1 MISFTSRFS
10 EPLIKPLDQLAA
22 AHGLSRNA
30 YLEYLAQEAVKRGFL
45 PIKRGEG
52 FEARSPSGALVSFVL
67 DDPIVVSGQQS
78 LAKSEQLTYVKARRL
93 AEKGD
98 WQAMKSLLVQSGF
111 VVTALSAES

>member
-10 EPLIKPLDQLAA
+10 EPLIRPLDQLAA

-45 PIKRGEG
+45 PIKAGEG
-52 FEARSPSGALVSFVL
+52 FQASSPSGALITFTL
-67 DDPIVVSGQQS
+67 GDPVVVSGQQA
-78 LAKSEQLTYVKARRL
+78 LAKTEQLTFVKARRL

-98 WQAMKSLLVQSGF
+98 WQAVKTLLVQAGF
-111 VVTALSAES
+111 VVTALSAET